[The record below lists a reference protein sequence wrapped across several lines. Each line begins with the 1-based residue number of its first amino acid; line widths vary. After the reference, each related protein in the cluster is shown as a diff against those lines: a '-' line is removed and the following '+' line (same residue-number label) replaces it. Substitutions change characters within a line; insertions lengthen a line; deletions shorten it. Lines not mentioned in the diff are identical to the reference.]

1 MKSCFEDLQSCNECC
16 LYLVFSN
23 MLCVSIL
30 SMRYVTNLVQHSLQW
45 QEEKEGDVPRVLQRY
60 TAEKL
65 SCFGELALM

>member
-1 MKSCFEDLQSCNECC
+1 
-16 LYLVFSN
+16 
-23 MLCVSIL
+23 
-30 SMRYVTNLVQHSLQW
+30 MRYVTNLVQHSLQW